1 MTATPAAA
9 RMATMGARLL
19 LLQDA
24 VYFPSYGGGNKANRL
39 LLTALAAR
47 GFECHA
53 VSRMPGE
60 RRILADRFSAPAL
73 EARGI
78 AVEASPHGMSYRH
91 EGVRVEALDLAA
103 PDAASRIEVVI
114 REVRPD
120 WILVSD
126 DRPAMLLDI
135 ALRHAPDRVVALV
148 HTHFHLP
155 FGPEAERCDPDQS
168 ARLARVRG
176 IVAVSEY
183 SRAYIR
189 DYGGLESVVLHFPV
203 FGDGPFEPVARPDS
217 GYVMMINPCL
227 VKGLPIFLELAAL
240 FPKTRFAAVPTWGG
254 DDAVLHD
261 LALLPN
267 VTVLHPADD
276 IGAVLREARV
286 LLAPSLV
293 PETFGYVA
301 IDAMLRGIPVLAG
314 NLGGQ
319 PEAKLGVDFILP
331 VAPVL
336 KTEAGHVAPPQDIGP
351 WQAALDT
358 LLSDG
363 DAYQRCSLASR
374 EAALR
379 FLPESDAGHF
389 VAYLESL

>member
-1 MTATPAAA
+1 MAA
-9 RMATMGARLL
+9 MGARLL

-47 GFECHA
+47 CFECHA

-60 RRILADRFSAPAL
+60 RRILADRFNAEAL
-73 EARGI
+73 AARGI
-78 AVEASPHGMSYRH
+78 AVEASPNGMSYRH
-91 EGVRVEALDLAA
+91 DGVRVEALDLAA
-103 PDAASRIEVVI
+103 PDAAARIAAMI
-114 REVRPD
+114 RDVRPD

-135 ALRHAPDRVVALV
+135 ALRHAPERVVALV

-155 FGPEAERCDPDQS
+155 FGPEAEALNSEQH
-168 ARLARVRG
+168 ARLRRVRG
-176 IVAVSEY
+176 VVAVSEY
-183 SRAYIR
+183 SRAYMR
-189 DYGGLESVVLHFPV
+189 DYGGLDSVLLHFPV
-203 FGDGPFEPVARPDS
+203 FGDGPFDPVARPDA
-217 GYVMMINPCL
+217 GYVTMINPCL

-240 FPKTRFAAVPTWGG
+240 FPETRFAAVPTWGG
-254 DDAVLHD
+254 DEAGLRD

-267 VTVLHPADD
+267 MTLLQPADD
-276 IGAVLREARV
+276 VGVVLREARV

-319 PEAKLGVDFILP
+319 PEAKLGVDFVLP
-331 VAPVL
+331 VAPAF
-336 KTEAGHVAPPQDIGP
+336 KTETGHAAPPQDIAP
-351 WQAALDT
+351 WRAALGT
-358 LLSDG
+358 LLMDG
-363 DAYQRCSLASR
+363 HAYRDCSRASR
-374 EAALR
+374 AAALR
-379 FLPESDAGHF
+379 FLPETDAGHF
-389 VAYLESL
+389 VAYLESLQAAGS

>member
-1 MTATPAAA
+1 MAA
-9 RMATMGARLL
+9 MGARLL

-53 VSRMPGE
+53 VSRLPGE
-60 RRILADRFSAPAL
+60 RRILADRFSAAAL
-73 EARGI
+73 AARGI
-78 AVEASPHGMSYRH
+78 AVETGPHGMSYRH
-91 EGVRVEALDLAA
+91 DGVRVEALDLAA
-103 PDAASRIEVVI
+103 PDAAARIAAVI
-114 REVRPD
+114 ETVAPD

-135 ALRHAPDRVVALV
+135 ALRYAPDRVVALV

-155 FGPEAERCDPDQS
+155 FGPDAETHDPEQH
-168 ARLARVRG
+168 ARLGRARG
-176 IVAVSEY
+176 AVAVSDY

-189 DYGGLESVVLHFPV
+189 DHGGLDSVRLHFPV
-203 FGDGPFEPVARPDS
+203 FGDGPFEPVARPDW
-217 GYVMMINPCL
+217 GYVTMINPCF

-240 FPKTRFAAVPTWGG
+240 FPETRFAAVPTWGG
-254 DDAVLHD
+254 DEAVLRD
-261 LALLPN
+261 LARLPN
-267 VTVLHPADD
+267 MTILQPADD
-276 IGAVLREARV
+276 VGAVLREARV

-301 IDAMLRGIPVLAG
+301 IDAMLRGIPVLTG

-319 PEAKLGVDFILP
+319 PEAKLGVDFVLP
-331 VAPVL
+331 VAPAF
-336 KTEAGHVAPPQDIGP
+336 KSEAGHIAPAQDIGP
-351 WQAALDT
+351 WKAALST

-363 DAYQRCSLASR
+363 DAYQRCAMASR
-374 EAALR
+374 AAALR
-379 FLPESDAGHF
+379 FLPETDADHF

>member
-1 MTATPAAA
+1 MVA
-9 RMATMGARLL
+9 MGARIL

-60 RRILADRFSAPAL
+60 RRILADRFSATAL

-78 AVEASPHGMSYRH
+78 AVETRPDGMSYRH
-91 EGVRVEALDLAA
+91 EGVGVEALDLAA
-103 PDAASRIEVVI
+103 TDAGARIAAVI
-114 REVRPD
+114 ETVAPD

-155 FGPEAERCDPDQS
+155 FGPEAEALNPEQH
-168 ARLARVRG
+168 ARLRRARGV
-176 IVAVSEY
+176 VAVSEY
-183 SRAYIR
+183 SRAYMR
-189 DYGGLESVVLHFPV
+189 DHGGLDSTLLHFPV
-203 FGDGPFEPVARPDS
+203 FGEGPFEPVAQPDA
-217 GYVMMINPCL
+217 GCVTMINPCL

-240 FPKTRFAAVPTWGG
+240 FPETRFAAVPTWGG
-254 DDAVLHD
+254 DEAMLRD

-267 VTVLHPADD
+267 ITLLEPADD

-319 PEAKLGVDFILP
+319 PEAKLGVDFVLP
-331 VAPVL
+331 VVPAL
-336 KTEAGHVAPPQDIGP
+336 KMETGHVAPPQDLIP
-351 WQAALDT
+351 WRDALGS

-363 DAYQRCSLASR
+363 EAYRRCAVASR
-374 EAALR
+374 QAAFR
-379 FLPESDAGHF
+379 FLSETDAGHF
-389 VAYLESL
+389 VTYLESL

>member
-1 MTATPAAA
+1 MAA
-9 RMATMGARLL
+9 MGARLL

-60 RRILADRFSAPAL
+60 RRILADRFSATAL

-78 AVEASPHGMSYRH
+78 AVETGPGSMSYRH
-91 EGVRVEALDLAA
+91 DGVRVEALDLAA
-103 PDAASRIEVVI
+103 PDAAARIEAVI
-114 REVRPD
+114 RQVAPD

-126 DRPAMLLDI
+126 DRPAMLLEI
-135 ALRHAPDRVVALV
+135 ALRHASRRVVALV

-155 FGPEAERCDPDQS
+155 FGPEAETHDADQL
-168 ARLARVRG
+168 ARLRRVRG
-176 IVAVSEY
+176 VVAVSEY
-183 SRAYIR
+183 SRAYLR
-189 DYGGLESVVLHFPV
+189 EFGRLDSTLLHFPV
-203 FGDGPFEPVARPDS
+203 FGDGPFKPVAEPDA
-217 GYVMMINPCL
+217 GYVTMINPCL
-227 VKGLPIFLELAAL
+227 VKGLSIFLELAEL
-240 FPKTRFAAVPTWGG
+240 FPETRFAAVPTWGG
-254 DDAVLHD
+254 DETVLRD

-267 VTVLHPADD
+267 MTLLQPADD
-276 IGAVLREARV
+276 VGAVLREARV

-319 PEAKLGVDFILP
+319 PEAKLGVDFVLP
-331 VAPVL
+331 VAPSF
-336 KTEAGHVAPPQDIGP
+336 KTETGPVVPPQDIAP
-351 WQAALDT
+351 WRAALGT
-358 LLSDG
+358 LLSEG
-363 DAYQRCSLASR
+363 DAYRRCALASR
-374 EAALR
+374 AAALR
-379 FLPESDAGHF
+379 FLPETDAAHF
-389 VAYLESL
+389 VAYLESLQAADS